1 MRSKALINDFAIRSF
16 RDTADVDYIA
26 ARMAFRVALLQQFFW
41 SSQQAVEKY
50 IKCILLLNRIPAQKM
65 RHNLRYGL
73 DKINNEG
80 KFKLRL
86 SLDSHEFIQRLNMYG
101 SHRYFETSYYSLGL
115 EILSL
120 DRTVWELRRYCAVLD
135 YCVEKSSGERKEMLE
150 IELRRIEQSE
160 NDSPPRFVLA
170 GGFLEKVIKDRESQ
184 AREALLFK
192 NLFFGTSRENL
203 SEWAEDFIR
212 QMHRYSCTQRFW
224 TKFGSTSSSQK
235 ALSRHISISH
245 DSNWGAGANRLRC
258 WGSARYGSSSEPA
271 YLPTPFPDIIEAGQ
285 HRLLAG

>member
-1 MRSKALINDFAIRSF
+1 MITKALINDFAIRSF
-16 RDTADVDYIA
+16 RDTADGDYIA

-50 IKCILLLNRIPAQKM
+50 IKCILLLNRIPAKKM

-86 SLDSHEFIQRLNMYG
+86 SPDSHEFIQRLNMYG
-101 SHRYFETSYYSLGL
+101 IHRYFETSYYSLGR

-135 YCVEKSSGERKEMLE
+135 YCLEKSSGERKEMLE

-160 NDSPPRFVLA
+160 NDSPQRFVLT

-192 NLFFGTSRENL
+192 NLFFGTSRRNSVRMGRRFYSANAPLFLHPEILDEVLKYVFIPEN
-203 SEWAEDFIR
+203 IV
-212 QMHRYSCTQRFW
+212 
-224 TKFGSTSSSQK
+224 K
-235 ALSRHISISH
+235 AYKHQS
-245 DSNWGAGANRLRC
+245 
-258 WGSARYGSSSEPA
+258 
-271 YLPTPFPDIIEAGQ
+271 
-285 HRLLAG
+285 